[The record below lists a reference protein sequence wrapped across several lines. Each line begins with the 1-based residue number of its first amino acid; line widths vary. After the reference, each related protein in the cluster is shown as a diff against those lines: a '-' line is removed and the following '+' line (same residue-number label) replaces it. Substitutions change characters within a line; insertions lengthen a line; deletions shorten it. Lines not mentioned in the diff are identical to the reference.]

1 MVIKNV
7 SNTSKADL
15 RAIHRKL
22 TLVAN
27 IKDAINPAL
36 REKMDLP
43 RKKTATQ
50 QPIPA
55 MAEGNL
61 AENSVTLLNGMEK
74 KSINQNSNGGLSG
87 YISPFK
93 RGRIKFLLSNI
104 SNATWA

>member
-1 MVIKNV
+1 MKHV
-7 SNTSKADL
+7 SNTSNADL
-15 RAIHRKL
+15 RAMNRKL

-27 IKDAINPAL
+27 IKAAIIPVL

-55 MAEGNL
+55 RAEGNL

-74 KSINQNSNGGLSG
+74 RSINQNSKGGLSG